1 MTNASAARNLSALLH
16 DSNTENWSGGRI
28 AQEARKRGVAVAYT
42 SIAKYLRSAP
52 QSPSESVLEAFSVAL
67 KIPMVQLREA
77 AGIPVGELEPFV
89 LPERANR
96 LTARQR
102 EVILHMV
109 RVLLNDEETVQ
120 ETRADGRDGIPA

>member
-1 MTNASAARNLSALLH
+1 
-16 DSNTENWSGGRI
+16 
-28 AQEARKRGVAVAYT
+28 
-42 SIAKYLRSAP
+42 
-52 QSPSESVLEAFSVAL
+52 
-67 KIPMVQLREA
+67 MVQLREA
-77 AGIPVGELEPFV
+77 AGIPVGELGPFV